1 MVGKRKFDG
10 ALKTKST
17 LTFIKFKTANG
28 LSQAICS

>member
-28 LSQAICS
+28 LS